1 MASASMSCLSHL
13 DKGFDVRDFG
23 PPSNG
28 FAAVA
33 VYAGVI
39 RRTLSGEGGC
49 RAGTFKDDVWRTKLF
64 RAELAP
70 VADHKISFPSLDGE
84 TSNGVPGS
92 VE

>member
-1 MASASMSCLSHL
+1 MRRLRRDTASASMSCLSHL
-13 DKGFDVRDFG
+13 DKGFDVRDLG

-39 RRTLSGEGGC
+39 RRTTLSGEGGC
-49 RAGTFKDDVWRTKLF
+49 RAGTFKDDVLRAKLF

-70 VADHKISFPSLDGE
+70 VADHKISFPSLDWE
-84 TSNGVPGS
+84 TC
-92 VE
+92 